1 MRLYFY
7 LCAGVLLLPVSATA
21 SSADATAPGY
31 RQPSAPL
38 QAIVAAPRPPAV
50 IGGPQRRTV
59 ALLERPAR
67 PALQEL
73 PKAGIKLAGLSIDR
87 VHFAG
92 AQPAFGHGLALLT
105 VADGRQRPVSG
116 LPPGARIAH
125 AEFSPDER
133 WIALSLWHDGKVR
146 LWLVEVAA
154 ARARRL
160 LERPLNTVVS
170 NGFGWLAGSR
180 TLLVSLAPEG
190 AAPAPAVI
198 PAAAPAIQESF
209 AGKPVQVSAVA
220 DALPGARAAQM
231 LGWYLQR
238 QLASVDVSG
247 KLALIGA
254 AGPLL
259 AATPSPDGNFIL
271 ASRLQA
277 PFAPAV
283 SVLRWARRDELW
295 DRRGKLVKVL
305 HDRALND
312 RPVQDRDAVEAGPR
326 DFGWRA
332 DAAAALH
339 WSEAGDGGD
348 PRSEAEWRDILY
360 QQDAPWRQPAR
371 VLARVKGRINEV
383 AWGSD
388 ALAVLTETWFQ
399 QGERRTWRLRPQQA
413 DGAPQLMFSRK
424 MEDRYGDP
432 GRPMKRALDNGERVL
447 LTSTDGASL
456 FYASAGASEEGD
468 RPQLKRYRL
477 DDGETSTLWRSQ
489 APYYERVLVMLD
501 RDGRRFV
508 TQRES
513 RDEPP
518 NLFVHEEGAPAR
530 ALTSVASPFAWMK
543 AVEVRVL
550 RYQRADGVA
559 LGGKLYLPAGYQ
571 SGRDGPLAV
580 LMWVYPRD
588 FQSRSAAAEVRDSA
602 YRYADIDPLSPL
614 AMVRLGYAVLDNP
627 GMPIV
632 AGEGAAANDAYLA
645 QLTAS
650 AEAAVDELVRLGVA
664 DRKRIAIGGHSYGA
678 FTVAN
683 LLAHTRLFAAG
694 IAESGAYNRSLTP
707 FGFQFEKRTLWQAPQ
722 VYQAMSPFH
731 HAHRIATP
739 LLMIHGQADSNPG
752 TMPQQSERLFQAL
765 NSMGIEARLVTLPDE
780 DHVVRAAESVSHV
793 LWERERW
800 LQRFLRP

>member
-1 MRLYFY
+1 MKLFFY
-7 LCAGVLLLPVSATA
+7 LCVGILLLPVPDDA
-21 SSADATAPGY
+21 SSAGATPTGY
-31 RQPSAPL
+31 QQPSAPL
-38 QAIVAAPRPPAV
+38 QAIVDAPRPPSA

-67 PALQEL
+67 PALHDL
-73 PKAGIKLAGLSIDR
+73 PKGSIKLSGLTIDTL
-87 VHFAG
+87 HCAG
-92 AQPAFGHGLALLT
+92 AQPAFGHELNLLN

-116 LPPGARIAH
+116 LPPRARIAH
-125 AEFSPDER
+125 VEFSPDER
-133 WIALSLWHDGKVR
+133 WIALSLWHEGRVQ
-146 LWLVEVAA
+146 LWLVDVAA

-160 LERPLNTVVS
+160 LERPLNTVLS
-170 NGFGWLAGSR
+170 NGFSWMAGSR

-190 AAPAPAVI
+190 AKPA
-198 PAAAPAIQESF
+198 PAAAPVAPAVQESV
-209 AGKPVQVSAVA
+209 AGKPVQVSAIA
-220 DALPGARAAQM
+220 DPLPAGRAAEM

-247 KLALIGA
+247 KLTPIGA
-254 AGPLL
+254 ADRLL
-259 AATPSPDGNFIL
+259 AAAPSPDGNYIL

-283 SVLRWARRDELW
+283 SVLRWARRTELW

-305 HDRALND
+305 HDNALND
-312 RPVQDRDAVEAGPR
+312 RPAQDRDAVEPGPR
-326 DFGWRA
+326 EFGWRA
-332 DAAAALH
+332 DAGAALH
-339 WSEAGDGGD
+339 WFEAGDGGD
-348 PRSEAEWRDILY
+348 PRSQAEWRDVLY
-360 QQDAPWRQPAR
+360 EQRAPWRQPAQ
-371 VLARVKGRINEV
+371 VLARVKGRINDV

-388 ALAVLTETWFQ
+388 ALAVLSETWFQ
-399 QGERRTWRLRPQQA
+399 QGERRIWRIRPQQPDA
-413 DGAPQLMFSRK
+413 APALMFRRK
-424 MEDRYGDP
+424 IEDRYGDP

-468 RPQLKRYRL
+468 RPQLTRYRL
-477 DDGETSTLWRSQ
+477 DDGETTTLWRAQ

-513 RDEPP
+513 QDEPP
-518 NLFVHEEGAPAR
+518 NLFVREDGAPPR
-530 ALTSVASPFAWMK
+530 ALTAVPSPFAWMK
-543 AVEVRVL
+543 SVEVRVL

-559 LGGKLYLPAGYQ
+559 LSGKLYLPPGYQ
-571 SGRDGPLAV
+571 PGRDGPVGV

-588 FQSRSAAAEVRDSA
+588 FQSRSAAAEVPDSSH
-602 YRYADIDPLSPL
+602 RYADIDPLSPL
-614 AMVRLGYAVLDNP
+614 ALVRLGYAVLDNP
-627 GMPIV
+627 SMPIV
-632 AGEGAAANDAYLA
+632 AGEGGAANDAYLA

-731 HAHRIATP
+731 HADKIAAP

-765 NSMGIEARLVTLPDE
+765 NSMGTQARLVTLPDE
-780 DHVVRAAESVSHV
+780 EHVVRAAESVSHV